1 MNKGAGTSGNLE
13 RTIKE
18 SSWGNLQP
26 GRNGFGSPGK
36 NDKNKDSQKA
46 ESKKVRFRS
55 LEGREIGGQLF
66 KDTPEWK
73 VSKRLLGK
81 QHQKKKTMRNKER
94 TSHQSG
100 WHNMGFGAKGAK
112 EGNQW
117 YPETLE

>member
-36 NDKNKDSQKA
+36 NDKKKDSQKA
-46 ESKKVRFRS
+46 ESKNVRFRS

-66 KDTPEWK
+66 KDTSEWK

-81 QHQKKKTMRNKER
+81 
-94 TSHQSG
+94 
-100 WHNMGFGAKGAK
+100 
-112 EGNQW
+112 
-117 YPETLE
+117 